1 MKRSYIY
8 LLLCLCI
15 ISCNSQ
21 ENQAYKDAIASNSIA
36 ALRSYLIS
44 YDGNMSKKHLK
55 KAESTLDALV
65 SDSVIYNEFLTAEDT
80 IQIYNICKE
89 YQEQKI
95 SGPHSTELK
104 TFEVNQRDYYYKMEK
119 QRFEEIDNMEP
130 SFRSY
135 NLHLKFIDE
144 FPYGKNVGTAKG
156 FIEHNKNAH
165 QQILSQLQDLKKA
178 FANYK
183 FDGYDITGPN
193 EYGEGEF
200 SKTKGRYLLYLDPS
214 YECNDYSKTLTLYY
228 YVSFKGNYYID
239 DDLLIHTDI
248 IEAAD
253 SLIVLLGTH
262 NSRTRSFDYKDMS
275 DNEEFFSKIMKSSY
289 QLRSNYEKT
298 FKNPD
303 EHHFVCKL
311 IKYSNG
317 NYTLRMQ
324 EKGKDME
331 YYDGILK

>member
-36 ALRSYLIS
+36 AIRGYLIS
-44 YDGNMSKKHLK
+44 FDGNMSKKHLK
-55 KAESTLDALV
+55 KAESALDALV
-65 SDSVIYNEFLTAEDT
+65 LDSVFYYEFLTAKDT
-80 IQIYNICKE
+80 IQKYNTCKE

-104 TFEVNQRDYYYKMEK
+104 TFEVNQKEYYYNMEK
-119 QRFEEIDNMEP
+119 LRFEEIDNMEP

-135 NLHLKFIDE
+135 GLHLKFVDE
-144 FPYGKNVGTAKG
+144 FPYGKNVGTARG
-156 FIEHNKNAH
+156 FIEHNKDAYR
-165 QQILSQLQDLKKA
+165 QMLSQLQDLKKA

-200 SKTKGRYLLYLDPS
+200 SKTKGKYAVYYNPS
-214 YECNDYSKTLTLYY
+214 YECQDYRKNLTVWSYVSLKGHY
-228 YVSFKGNYYID
+228 YVD

-248 IEAAD
+248 IEASD
-253 SLIVLLGTH
+253 SIEILLRTH
-262 NSRTRSFDYKDMS
+262 NKQTRNFDEKDVT
-275 DNEEFFSKIMKSSY
+275 DNEEFMSKFNKY
-289 QLRSNYEKT
+289 LKDRV
-298 FKNPD
+298 